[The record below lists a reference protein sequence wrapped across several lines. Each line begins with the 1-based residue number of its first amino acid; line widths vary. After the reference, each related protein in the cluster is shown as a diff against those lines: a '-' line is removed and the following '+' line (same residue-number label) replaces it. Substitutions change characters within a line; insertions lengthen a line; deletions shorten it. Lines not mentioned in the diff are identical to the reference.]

1 MSPSRAASQA
11 PYSPRVAFGL
21 LAVATAYRAKCGR
34 CSRIDGVELVS
45 ASQRLVADDADAA
58 SAAASFAESV
68 IYDQAQAGVALHDFV
83 SRWRGGDVA
92 AYAAEFTWQDRKDCG
107 HD

>member
-1 MSPSRAASQA
+1 MTLSRHASDA
-11 PYSPRVAFGL
+11 PYNPRVAFGL

-45 ASQRLVADDADAA
+45 ASQRLVADDGDAA

-68 IYDQAQAGVALHDFV
+68 IHDQAAAGVALHDFV